1 MPHHP
6 TSRFSPRA
14 LLFGGDYSPEQWPES
29 VWREDVALMRAA
41 RVNTVTL
48 GVFSW
53 GMLEVD
59 DDRWDWHWFD
69 RIIDLLAESD
79 IGIDLATPTASPPI
93 WLHREHPEI
102 LPVDRR
108 GIRYHQGGRLQWCP
122 SQPVWQ
128 KYAARVAEKLGERY
142 GAHPA
147 VRLWHVS
154 NELGGGN
161 RRCYCDASSA
171 AFRDWLER
179 RYERVDA
186 LNAAWGT
193 AFWGHRYRS
202 FDDVIAPLDSESA
215 QNPSLLLDFDR
226 FSSDAL
232 LDHFRLERDAL
243 RRAGVTA
250 PITTNLM
257 VSPHGSVADYAGWT
271 DELDVVAIDHYTIAD
286 DPHRERELAFVAS
299 RTRGLDQSRP
309 WLVMEHSTSA
319 VNWQRRNRPKS
330 SGEMTRNSVQHI
342 AHGSDGALFFQ
353 WRASAS
359 GSEQFHSAMIP
370 HAGPDTRQWREV
382 VELGALLDR
391 IGEVTGSLVERSDV
405 AIITDD
411 VSLWA
416 WQAGQKPLNDHL
428 LHRDALRWYDALA
441 ARGLGPDVVP
451 PHSDLGGRKVII
463 VPSLYLVDDDTAA
476 AIGDATRA
484 GATVVVGPLSGIVD
498 ADSRVR
504 TGGHPGA
511 FRDLLGV
518 FGEEL
523 TPLLEDQRLILS
535 SGAQFVDI
543 SGRIRATDAT
553 VVEVHRGGDLDGSPA
568 ITRREIGSGAAW
580 HVTGLLDTG
589 FDELVDRV
597 LADAGV
603 TRRLPSSGDVEAVR
617 RVSEDASWLFLIN
630 HGTADAL
637 VPARGEDLVSGHRA
651 DGRFALSAGSVAVI
665 RESPAARATPPA

>member
-6 TSRFSPRA
+6 TARFSPRT

-29 VWREDVALMRAA
+29 VWREDVALMREA

-59 DDRWDWHWFD
+59 DDRWDWGWFD
-69 RIIDLLAESD
+69 RVIDLLAESG

-128 KYAARVAEKLGERY
+128 RYAARVAAKLGERY
-142 GAHPA
+142 GTHPA
-147 VRLWHVS
+147 VKLWHVS

-161 RRCYCDASSA
+161 RRCYCAASSA
-171 AFRDWLER
+171 AFRVWLEK
-179 RYERVDA
+179 RYEGIDA

-243 RRAGVTA
+243 RRAGATA

-257 VSPHGSVADYAGWT
+257 VSPHGSVADYAAWT
-271 DELDVVAIDHYTIAD
+271 DDLDVVAIDHYTIAD

-299 RTRGLDQSRP
+299 RTRGLDPARP

-319 VNWQRRNRPKS
+319 VNWQRRNRPKAP
-330 SGEMTRNSVQHI
+330 GEMIRNSVQHI

-359 GSEQFHSAMIP
+359 GSEQYHSAMVP

-391 IGEVTGSLVERSDV
+391 IGEVEGSLVERSDV

-416 WQAGQKPLNDHL
+416 WQAGQKPLNDHA
-428 LHRDALRWYDALA
+428 LHHDALRWFDALT
-441 ARGLGPDVVP
+441 ARGLGPDVIP
-451 PHSDLGGRKVII
+451 PHGDLGGRKLLV
-463 VPSLYLVDDDTAA
+463 VPSLYLVDDATSA
-476 AIGDATRA
+476 AIASASHA

-504 TGGHPGA
+504 TGGYPGA

-518 FGEEL
+518 LGEEL
-523 TPLLEDQRLILS
+523 VPLLTDQRLILS
-535 SGAQFVDI
+535 SGAQVVDLTARTRVTEA
-543 SGRIRATDAT
+543 S
-553 VVEVHRGGDLDGSPA
+553 VLEVHRGGDLDGEPA
-568 ITRREIGSGAAW
+568 ITRRVIGSGAAW
-580 HVTGLLDTG
+580 HVTGFVETG
-589 FDELVDRV
+589 FDDLVGRIV
-597 LADAGV
+597 ADADV
-603 TRRLPSSGDVEAVR
+603 LRRLPSSDDVEAVR
-617 RVSEDASWLFLIN
+617 RVSDEASWLFLIN

-637 VPARGEDLVSGHRA
+637 VPAQGVDLVSGHRA
-651 DGRFALSAGSVAVI
+651 DGRFALPAGSVAVI
-665 RESPAARATPPA
+665 RESRGALATPPA